1 MLSDI
6 EIAQGCQM
14 RPITEVAAAAG
25 LDADD
30 LELSG
35 KYKAKLSADVWT
47 KVKEKENGKLVLVT
61 AINPTP
67 AGEGKTTTSVGLGQ
81 ALCKQ
86 GKNAIIALRE
96 PSLGIRHQGR
106 RGRRR
111 LRAGCSYG
119 GHQPALYRR
128 YARHHS
134 GKQPAVRHAGQSHAA
149 RQSAEH

>member
-30 LELSG
+30 LELYG

-47 KVKEKENGKLVLVT
+47 KVKDKENGKLVLVT

-67 AGEGKTTTSVGLGQ
+67 AGEGQDHDLGRSGSGTVQ
-81 ALCKQ
+81 TRQK
-86 GKNAIIALRE
+86 
-96 PSLGIRHQGR
+96 RH
-106 RGRRR
+106 
-111 LRAGCSYG
+111 
-119 GHQPALYRR
+119 YRT
-128 YARHHS
+128 A
-134 GKQPAVRHAGQSHAA
+134 
-149 RQSAEH
+149 